1 MIGLIEIKK
10 MLTEVEVPYTE
21 EIKESTKVF
30 EELSVNSL
38 SIMQLICCFEEKYN
52 VSFNEEQLEF
62 EESLTIGELLKI
74 FNSSFID

>member
-10 MLTEVEVPYTE
+10 MLSEVEVSYVE
-21 EIKESTKVF
+21 EINESTKVF
-30 EELSVNSL
+30 QELSVNSL

-62 EESLTIGELLKI
+62 EESLTIGELLNL
-74 FNSSFID
+74 FNLSFID

>member
-1 MIGLIEIKK
+1 
-10 MLTEVEVPYTE
+10 MLSEVEVSYVE
-21 EIKESTKVF
+21 EINESTKVF

-62 EESLTIGELLKI
+62 EESLTIGELLNL
-74 FNSSFID
+74 FNLSFID